1 MLISLLYLIGGLVLI
16 LVGATGL
23 TDGSATMARR
33 LGVTDMVIGLT
44 VVAFGTSAPELAIS
58 IMSAYQHNAELAI
71 GNVVGSNVFNVCAII
86 GITALVKPIKLS
98 HSVMVNEIPLVVL
111 SALAL
116 LVLGNA
122 PLLDGA
128 SERVLTRTGGIIL
141 LLFFLVFMRYT
152 FAAAKTAN
160 ATDPAA
166 QSGASYKD
174 MPIWKAVLYVILGLA
189 ALVIGGDVFVD
200 GASGIARSLGVSD
213 AVIGLTIVAA
223 GTSLPELATAIVAAT
238 KGHTD
243 IAVGNV
249 IGSNIFN
256 IFLVAGC
263 TATITP
269 LTFGAIGNVDLLTL
283 TGACLL
289 FWLFGG
295 VYGKRTIQRLEG
307 AILLISYIAYMI
319 YLV

>member
-58 IMSAYQHNAELAI
+58 IMSACQHNAELAI

>member
-174 MPIWKAVLYVILGLA
+174 MPIWKAVLYIILGLA

-307 AILLISYIAYMI
+307 AILLISYITYMI

>member
-58 IMSAYQHNAELAI
+58 IMSACQHNAELAI

-307 AILLISYIAYMI
+307 AILLISYITYMI

>member
-16 LVGATGL
+16 LIGATGL

-58 IMSAYQHNAELAI
+58 IMSACQHNAELAI

-189 ALVIGGDVFVD
+189 ALVIGGDIFVD

-283 TGACLL
+283 IGACLL